1 MAHGIGPERKVL
13 DLGARLWRREC
24 DERGKA
30 AVSVRWA
37 GAVSFNRKV
46 LNPSTEG

>member
-1 MAHGIGPERKVL
+1 MAHGIGPEREVL

-24 DERGKA
+24 DERGK
-30 AVSVRWA
+30 VGVGRWA